1 MRSPILTAIFHPLN
15 IVMLGLAVF
24 AGLFSAW
31 WLFLVGLVVWGV
43 MVVGVA
49 KDRSLNINYEIQQR
63 APLAQR
69 FQPHFKRI
77 ERAQINIFNSVDAA
91 QSRTRKALR
100 PVQDAVDA
108 LTSEAH
114 ALCQRM
120 TALENYRVVSQSQ
133 TDLSTDLRH
142 LESVIELTDD
152 AVVRREYEASRLA
165 MQDRLAKLQATEQQ
179 LERVEAQLMSVA
191 NEVDGIVTEV
201 VRLQALG
208 AESASANAPSLVA
221 RLRQETA
228 HLKVFDAEV
237 GGI

>member
-15 IVMLGLAVF
+15 IVMMGLAVF

-31 WLFLVGLVVWGV
+31 WLFFVGVVLWGV

-49 KDRSLNINYEIQQR
+49 KDRSLHINYEIQQR

-69 FQPHFKRI
+69 FQTQFKRI
-77 ERAQINIFNSVDAA
+77 ERAQIDIFNSIDPAP
-91 QSRTRKALR
+91 SRTRKVLQ
-100 PVQDAVDA
+100 PVQDAANA
-108 LTSEAH
+108 LTNKAH

-120 TALENYRVVSQSQ
+120 TAMENYRVVSQSQ
-133 TDLSTDLRH
+133 TDLSTDLAH
-142 LESVIELTDD
+142 LEGIIELTDD

-165 MQDRLAKLQATEQQ
+165 MQDRLAKLETAEKQ
-179 LERVEAQLMSVA
+179 LARVEAQLVSVA
-191 NEVDGIVTEV
+191 NEMESIVAEV

-208 AESASANAPSLVA
+208 PESASAYTPELLT

-228 HLKVFDAEV
+228 HLKAFDAEATV
-237 GGI
+237 